1 MSATDAPVIDI
12 CYEDDSLV
20 AINKPAGLLVHRS
33 ALARG
38 EKWFA
43 MQLLRDHINQHVFP
57 VHRLDRPTS
66 GILLF
71 AKSADVAR
79 NMSEIFAERDVR
91 KIYHAVVRGF
101 VPDHGR
107 VDYPL
112 KEELD
117 KIADRMADQNKQAQE
132 AVTDFL
138 RIEQVELPY
147 QVSKRHNTSR
157 YSLVQLSPKTGRK
170 HQLRRHMAHLR
181 HPIVGDTNHGDGR
194 HNRFFR
200 EHFGIH
206 RLLLAATSMSFPHP
220 ETGSMVY
227 IDVPVPSDFYRAFQK
242 DALHI
247 DSHGEGEMSLAV
259 EASETNKNS
268 QSI

>member
-1 MSATDAPVIDI
+1 MIATEAPAIDI
-12 CYEDDSLV
+12 CYEDEALV
-20 AINKPAGLLVHRS
+20 AINKPSGLLVHRS

-43 MQLLRDHINQHVFP
+43 MQLLRDHIGQHVFP
-57 VHRLDRPTS
+57 LHRLDRPTS

-71 AKSADVAR
+71 AKSAEVAR
-79 NMSEIFAERDVR
+79 TMMETFGEHEVR
-91 KIYHAVVRGF
+91 KIYHAVVRGYI
-101 VPDHGR
+101 PDHGR

-112 KEELD
+112 REELD
-117 KIADRMADQNKQAQE
+117 KIADKMARQDKEAQE

-138 RIEQVELPY
+138 RIDQVELPY
-147 QVSKRHNTSR
+147 AVSKRHATSR

-200 EHFGIH
+200 EHFNIH
-206 RLLLAATSMSFPHP
+206 RLLLAATSLSFPHP
-220 ETGSMVY
+220 ESKTMVH
-227 IDVPVPSDFYRAFQK
+227 IDIPVPAEFYRAFQK
-242 DALHI
+242 EPFTADGA
-247 DSHGEGEMSLAV
+247 D
-259 EASETNKNS
+259 
-268 QSI
+268 

>member
-1 MSATDAPVIDI
+1 MIDI

-71 AKSADVAR
+71 AKSAEIAR
-79 NMSEIFAERDVR
+79 KMTTIFTDREAR

-101 VPDHGR
+101 VSDHGR

-117 KIADRMADQNKQAQE
+117 KIADKMADQNKDAQE

-138 RIEQVELPY
+138 RIDQVELPY
-147 QVSKRHNTSR
+147 PVSKRHATSR

-206 RLLLAATSMSFPHP
+206 RLLLAATSLSFPHP

-227 IDVPVPSDFYRAFQK
+227 IDVPVPSDFYLPFQK
-242 DALHI
+242 DAI
-247 DSHGEGEMSLAV
+247 EIESKTAGELTEQSK
-259 EASETNKNS
+259 EPNKNS